1 MLTGD
6 NIEVME
12 RYSQDKSSTMQ
23 EIKKFVLNKVDY
35 WCKNRPNEWFAASDL
50 VGGEN
55 ADWSNLPLNG
65 LYQKHID
72 MGKSGNYAFKQ
83 SGIDLGHIL
92 KCVLKEDRQRTF
104 ETKREYVRKY
114 RWLGN

>member
-1 MLTGD
+1 MIKNDSTID
-6 NIEVME
+6 REVYGIDE
-12 RYSQDKSSTMQ
+12 NTMQ
-23 EIKKFVLNKVDY
+23 RIKDFLQGAVY
-35 WCKNRPNEWFAASDL
+35 CWCKNRPNEWFAASDL

-72 MGKSGNYAFKQ
+72 QGESEEHAFDQ
-83 SGIDLGHIL
+83 AGIELGHIL
-92 KCVLKEDRQRTF
+92 KSVLADDKRTF